1 MLNAD
6 TLQAFVL
13 SAELGSFSAAAR
25 RMGKVQS
32 AVSMAIANL
41 EIDCGVE
48 LFDRSGRNP
57 VLTAEGRTLL
67 PHAKGILLG
76 NREFLATANSM
87 AEGIETHVCLSVEQ
101 GISLKPLADILREFG
116 TTYPQ
121 VSLEITTPAPGVS
134 AEQLRL
140 GVTDIGL
147 MAEQEGY
154 PAGFQFRGLAY
165 SKIIPVCAPDHA
177 LTACDQAS
185 YRDLRQHRQ
194 ILRYKT
200 PIAGTSQ
207 QYEKKSSVI
216 WHAEDPN
223 LIVELVKAGF
233 GWAEIPQT
241 IASKPIETGELIPL
255 QYAFQQNDL
264 LEGIDVVWTEQRS
277 LGIAGQWLRDEIL
290 KLPQTIWQTEQANTV
305 SKSC

>member
-1 MLNAD
+1 MVNVDA
-6 TLQAFVL
+6 LQAFVL

-32 AVSMAIANL
+32 AVSMTIANL

-48 LFDRSGRNP
+48 LFDRSRRNP
-57 VLTAEGRTLL
+57 VLTAEGQTLL

-101 GISLKPLADILREFG
+101 GISLKPLAGILNEFG
-116 TTYPQ
+116 NAYPQ

-165 SKIIPVCAPDHA
+165 SKIVPICAPDHP
-177 LTACDQAS
+177 LSDCDQAS

-194 ILRYKT
+194 IVRYKT
-200 PIAGTSQ
+200 PIAGTPQ
-207 QYEKKSSVI
+207 RYEKKSAVI
-216 WHAEDPN
+216 WHVEDPN
-223 LIVELVKAGF
+223 LILDLVKAGF

-241 IASKPIETGELIPL
+241 IAAKPIESGELISL

-264 LEGIDVVWTEQRS
+264 LEGIDLVWTEQRS
-277 LGIAGQWLRDEIL
+277 LGAAGHWMRDEIL
-290 KLPQTIWQTEQANTV
+290 KLPQAIWQNEWA
-305 SKSC
+305 